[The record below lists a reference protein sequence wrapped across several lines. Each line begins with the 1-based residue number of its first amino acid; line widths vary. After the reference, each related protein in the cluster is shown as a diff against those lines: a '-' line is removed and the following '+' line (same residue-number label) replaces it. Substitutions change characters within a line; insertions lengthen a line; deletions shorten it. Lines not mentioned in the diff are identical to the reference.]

1 MLLSPGQEVQRQEGT
16 IATARGRSCCQRVP
30 LVATATAEGGV
41 GGYSEEEVR
50 EFRTRTCLL
59 VY

>member
-30 LVATATAEGGV
+30 LVATAEGGV

-50 EFRTRTCLL
+50 EFRTCTCIL